1 MNIGAAATRSGI
13 PAKMIRYY
21 ETVRLLNP
29 AGRAANGYRDYSDR
43 DIEILR
49 FVQRS
54 RSLGFAVKDIGGLLA
69 LWRDRS
75 RASSDVKAIARGH
88 IDEIDKKLTELRSI
102 RATLE
107 HLVMCCHG
115 DNRPDCPIIDELAR
129 PAVKTGKGPAALA
142 ESRLRR
148 HRS

>member
-1 MNIGAAATRSGI
+1 MRVAQNFDICALKG
-13 PAKMIRYY
+13 P
-21 ETVRLLNP
+21 NP
-29 AGRAANGYRDYSDR
+29 ALRAANGYRDYSDR

-49 FVQRS
+49 FVQRP

-107 HLVMCCHG
+107 HLVMFCHG
-115 DNRPDCPIIDELAR
+115 DNQPDCPIIDELAR